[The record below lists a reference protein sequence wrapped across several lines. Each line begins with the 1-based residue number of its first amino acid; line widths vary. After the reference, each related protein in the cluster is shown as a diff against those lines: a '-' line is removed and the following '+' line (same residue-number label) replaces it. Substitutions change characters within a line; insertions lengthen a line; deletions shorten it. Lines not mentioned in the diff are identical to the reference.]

1 MPIRVL
7 PNEAVA
13 RMAAGEE
20 VESLASAV
28 KDLVVNSL
36 DARGILRAR
45 GVMAGGLDGVR
56 VVGNGCGI
64 PAAQAD

>member
-1 MPIRVL
+1 LL
-7 PNEAVA
+7 PNEVVPGT
-13 RMAAGEE
+13 AAGEE